1 MYEHVLG
8 EQMMFAQMLFGH
20 VMRSQVLGRTVSM
33 IGIFGTLRKVV
44 SPDRKDQRPAAPL
57 EQERKQHNLF
67 EAAATYVSAS
77 VEEDQARIDEA
88 SGWVSPEALS
98 FGINELAC
106 RAVIALARE
115 RDESPQT
122 VARTLLGLPTD

>member
-1 MYEHVLG
+1 
-8 EQMMFAQMLFGH
+8 
-20 VMRSQVLGRTVSM
+20 M
-33 IGIFGTLRKVV
+33 IDIIGSLRKVV
-44 SPDRKDQRPAAPL
+44 LSDRKGARSAAPL
-57 EQERKQHNLF
+57 GADRHRQHNLF

-77 VEEDQARIDEA
+77 VEDDQARIDEA

-98 FGINELAC
+98 FGVSELAC

-122 VARTLLGLPTD
+122 VARTLLGLPAD